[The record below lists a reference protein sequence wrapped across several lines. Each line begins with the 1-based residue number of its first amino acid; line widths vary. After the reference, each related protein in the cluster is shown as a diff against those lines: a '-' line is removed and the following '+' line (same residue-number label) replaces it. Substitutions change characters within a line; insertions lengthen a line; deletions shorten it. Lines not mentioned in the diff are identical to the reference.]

1 MRRPAKSAWHRAS
14 LSRSRQIVTLVTLGL
29 LTGLGPFTIDLY
41 LPAFP
46 QLREDFGVADGQVQL
61 TLAATT
67 LGFALG
73 QLVVGPLSDRIGRR
87 IPLLAAN
94 SVHVLASLGV
104 AMAPDIEVLSLLRI
118 LQGLGAAGGAV
129 VAMAMVRDLF
139 SGDRLIVALSRLM
152 LVQGAAPVVAPIV
165 GSLLLSVVE
174 WRGIFVVLA
183 GYGLLMIVLQALIL
197 RETHPRG
204 RGFGTAEPF
213 FTRYRRVLSDR
224 VYVGILL
231 LAFATWG
238 GLFSYLASASLLLQ
252 GVYGFTELQFGA
264 VFAVCAIGVV
274 SGSQVSPLISTR
286 HGPPVT
292 LMLGTAYLLLMG
304 ILMLSV
310 ALLDAHVVVI
320 IVALFLYEF
329 GVGLVNPA
337 VQAIGLGR
345 HGRDAGTA
353 ASLIGATG
361 MLGAALVGPVIGMF
375 PVTSAVPMASA
386 VAISAVVGVIV
397 LWSVVRPRSIAPLPT
412 GDARTDELPVRGRG

>member
-1 MRRPAKSAWHRAS
+1 MTRA
-14 LSRSRQIVTLVTLGL
+14 RQIVTLVTLGL

-46 QLREDFGVADGQVQL
+46 QLRDEFGVSDGQVQL

-67 LGFALG
+67 LGFAIG
-73 QLVVGPLSDRIGRR
+73 QLVVGPLSDRFGRR
-87 IPLLAAN
+87 VPLLVAN
-94 SVHVLASLGV
+94 SIHVLASLGV
-104 AMAPDIEVLSLLRI
+104 AAAPDIEILSLLRI

-152 LVQGAAPVVAPIV
+152 LVQGAAPVVAPV
-165 GSLLLSVVE
+165 LGSVLLSVIE
-174 WRGIFVVLA
+174 WRGMFIALA
-183 GYGLLMIVLQALIL
+183 GYGILMIVLQAVVL
-197 RETHPRG
+197 RETHPSG
-204 RGFGTAEPF
+204 RGLGTSEPF
-213 FTRYRRVLSDR
+213 LARYRRVLSDR

-238 GLFSYLASASLLLQ
+238 GLFSYLASASLVLQ
-252 GVYGFTELQFGA
+252 GVYGFSELQFGA

-274 SGSQVSPLISTR
+274 TGAQVSPRISTR
-286 HGPPVT
+286 YGPPVT
-292 LMLGTAYLLLMG
+292 LMIGTAYLMVMG
-304 ILMLSV
+304 IVLLTV
-310 ALLDAHVVVI
+310 ALLNAPVAVVV
-320 IVALFLYEF
+320 VALFLYEF

-337 VQAIGLGR
+337 IQAIGLGR

-375 PVTSAVPMASA
+375 PVTSAIPMSTA
-386 VAISAVVGVIV
+386 VAISAVLGLIV
-397 LWSVVRPRSIAPLPT
+397 LWTIVRPRTIAPLPT
-412 GDARTDELPVRGRG
+412 GDARTDELPIQER

>member
-1 MRRPAKSAWHRAS
+1 MRTLAKSAWQPAN
-14 LSRSRQIVTLVTLGL
+14 LSRARQIVTLVTLGL

-46 QLREDFGVADGQVQL
+46 ALREDFGASDGQVQL

-67 LGFALG
+67 LGFAIG

-104 AMAPDIEVLSLLRI
+104 AVAPDIEVLSLLRI

-139 SGDRLIVALSRLM
+139 SGDRLVVALSRLM

-165 GSLLLSVVE
+165 GSVLLSVIE
-174 WRGIFVVLA
+174 WRGMFIVLA
-183 GYGLLMIVLQALIL
+183 AYGLLMIVLQAVIL

-213 FTRYRRVLSDR
+213 FRRYRRVLSDR

-238 GLFSYLASASLLLQ
+238 GLFSYLASASLVLQ

-264 VFAVCAIGVV
+264 VFGLCAIGVV
-274 SGSQVSPLISTR
+274 TGAQVSPRISTR
-286 HGPPVT
+286 YGLPTT
-292 LMLGTAYLLLMG
+292 LMVGTAYMLLMG
-304 ILMLSV
+304 ILLLTT
-310 ALLDAHVVVI
+310 ALLDAHVAMI

-329 GVGLVNPA
+329 GIGLVNPA

-361 MLGAALVGPVIGMF
+361 MIGAALVGPVIGMF
-375 PVTSAVPMASA
+375 PVTSAVPMSAA
-386 VAISAVVGVIV
+386 VAISAVVGIIV
-397 LWSVVRPRSIAPLPT
+397 LWTVVRPRSIAPLPV
-412 GDARTDELPVRGRG
+412 GDARTDELPVQGRG

>member
-1 MRRPAKSAWHRAS
+1 MSKGRRIA
-14 LSRSRQIVTLVTLGL
+14 TLLTLGL

-46 QLREDFGVADGQVQL
+46 QLRDEFGVSDGQVQL

-87 IPLLAAN
+87 VPLLAAN
-94 SVHVLASLGV
+94 TLHVLASIGV
-104 AMAPDIEVLSLLRI
+104 AMAPDIETLSLLRI
-118 LQGLGAAGGAV
+118 VQGLGAAGGAV

-152 LVQGAAPVVAPIV
+152 LVQGAAPVVAPV
-165 GSLLLSVVE
+165 LGSVLLSVIE
-174 WRGIFVVLA
+174 WRGMFYVLA
-183 GYGLLMIVLQALIL
+183 AYGVLMIVLQALVL

-204 RGFGTAEPF
+204 QGLGTSEPF
-213 FTRYRRVLSDR
+213 LARYKRVLTDR

-238 GLFSYLASASLLLQ
+238 GLFSYLASASLVLQ

-264 VFAVCAIGVV
+264 VFGICAIGVV
-274 SGSQVSPLISTR
+274 TGAQVSPRISTR
-286 HGPPVT
+286 YGPPVT
-292 LMLGTAYLLLMG
+292 LMIGTAYLLCMS
-304 ILMLSV
+304 ILLLAV
-310 ALLDAHVVVI
+310 ALLDAHVAVI
-320 IVALFLYEF
+320 VVALFLYEF
-329 GVGLVNPA
+329 GIGLVNPA

-361 MLGAALVGPVIGMF
+361 MIGAALVGPVIGMF
-375 PVTSAVPMASA
+375 PVTSAVPMSVA
-386 VAISAVVGVIV
+386 VAISAALGVIV
-397 LWSVVRPRSIAPLPT
+397 LWCIVRPRSIPPLPT
-412 GDARTDELPVRGRG
+412 GDARTDELPMQRQ

>member
-1 MRRPAKSAWHRAS
+1 MSNRRR
-14 LSRSRQIVTLVTLGL
+14 IVTLLTLGL

-46 QLREDFGVADGQVQL
+46 QLRDEFGVSDGQVQL

-73 QLVVGPLSDRIGRR
+73 QLLVGPLSDRIGRR
-87 IPLLAAN
+87 VPLLAAN
-94 SVHVLASLGV
+94 SLHVLASIGV
-104 AMAPDIEVLSLLRI
+104 AMAPDIETLSLLRI
-118 LQGLGAAGGAV
+118 VQGLGAAGGAV

-152 LVQGAAPVVAPIV
+152 LVQGAAPVVAPVV
-165 GSLLLSVVE
+165 GSVLLTVIE
-174 WRGIFVVLA
+174 WRGMFVVLA
-183 GYGLLMIVLQALIL
+183 AYGVLMILLQALVL

-204 RGFGTAEPF
+204 QGLGTSEPF
-213 FTRYRRVLSDR
+213 LARYRRVLSDR
-224 VYVGILL
+224 VYVGVLL

-238 GLFSYLASASLLLQ
+238 GLFSYLASASLVLQ

-264 VFAVCAIGVV
+264 VFAICATGVV
-274 SGSQVSPLISTR
+274 IGSQVSPRFSTR
-286 HGPPVT
+286 YGPPTT
-292 LMLGTAYLLLMG
+292 LMIGTTYLLCMS
-304 ILMLSV
+304 ILLLTV
-310 ALLDAHVVVI
+310 ALLDANVAVV

-329 GVGLVNPA
+329 GIGLVNPA

-361 MLGAALVGPVIGMF
+361 MIGAAVVGPVIGMF
-375 PVTSAVPMASA
+375 PVTSAVPMSVA
-386 VAISAVVGVIV
+386 VALSAALGVIV
-397 LWSVVRPRSIAPLPT
+397 LWSVVRPRSIPPLPT
-412 GDARTDELPVRGRG
+412 GDARTDEVPVQSP

>member
-165 GSLLLSVVE
+165 GSLLLSV
-174 WRGIFVVLA
+174 
-183 GYGLLMIVLQALIL
+183 
-197 RETHPRG
+197 
-204 RGFGTAEPF
+204 
-213 FTRYRRVLSDR
+213 
-224 VYVGILL
+224 
-231 LAFATWG
+231 
-238 GLFSYLASASLLLQ
+238 
-252 GVYGFTELQFGA
+252 
-264 VFAVCAIGVV
+264 
-274 SGSQVSPLISTR
+274 
-286 HGPPVT
+286 
-292 LMLGTAYLLLMG
+292 
-304 ILMLSV
+304 
-310 ALLDAHVVVI
+310 
-320 IVALFLYEF
+320 
-329 GVGLVNPA
+329 
-337 VQAIGLGR
+337 
-345 HGRDAGTA
+345 
-353 ASLIGATG
+353 
-361 MLGAALVGPVIGMF
+361 
-375 PVTSAVPMASA
+375 
-386 VAISAVVGVIV
+386 
-397 LWSVVRPRSIAPLPT
+397 
-412 GDARTDELPVRGRG
+412 